1 MALRPL
7 TRVEQVA
14 AHLREQL
21 QNGRW
26 SGELPGVF
34 KLERELG
41 INHGTLQLAL
51 RQLERE
57 GILKNQGRGR
67 RRRIVMPSKEAA
79 KLRIR
84 ILPYEPSDRM
94 LHYVLELVHLL
105 QQAGHEAAFA
115 DKAIC
120 DLGMKVERIA
130 RFVGSTKADAW
141 VVLGGP
147 RDLLDWF
154 ATQPMPAFAL
164 FGRAVHVPLAGISPK
179 KAGVYS
185 EVVRHL
191 VDMGHRRIILLARE
205 ERRKPTP
212 GFLEQHFLD
221 ELEKHGMRTGS
232 YHLPDWKESP
242 QGLRDL
248 LDSLFRHTPPT
259 AMLIGGASL
268 FTTVRNHLARKG
280 ILTPEHISLICT
292 DPDPVFEWDLPA
304 VTHMTWDYR
313 PMIRRVVRW
322 ANNISRGKDDRR
334 KSVVEAKL
342 VLGGTIGQVPSGLA
356 VKL

>member
-7 TRVEQVA
+7 SHIEQVA
-14 AHLREQL
+14 NHLRAEL
-21 QNGRW
+21 QHGRW
-26 SGELPGVF
+26 VGELPGVF

-130 RFVGSTKADAW
+130 RFVGSTEADAW

-164 FGRAVHVPLAGISPK
+164 FGRAVHVPLAGISPR
-179 KAGVYS
+179 KAGVYK
-185 EVVRHL
+185 EVVKRL
-191 VDMGHRRIILLARE
+191 VDVGHRRIILLVRK
-205 ERRKPTP
+205 ERRKPSP
-212 GFLEQHFLD
+212 GFLEQVFLD
-221 ELEKHGMRTGS
+221 GLEKHGIRTGA
-232 YHLPDWKESP
+232 YHLPDWDESAT
-242 QGLRDL
+242 GIRDL
-248 LDSLFRHTPPT
+248 LESLFRHSPPT
-259 AMLIGGASL
+259 AMIIGGASL
-268 FTTVRNHLARKG
+268 FSAIRAQLAQRG
-280 ILTPEHISLICT
+280 ILSPKHVSLICG

-304 VTHMTWDYR
+304 VTHITWDYR

-322 ANNISRGKDDRR
+322 ADNISRGKDDRR

-342 VLGGTIGQVPSGLA
+342 VLGGTMGPVP
-356 VKL
+356 KFRR